1 VQAPVKFELVINP
14 ETAKTLGLTV
24 QDRLLAFADEWLNE
38 ESNVYLVAL
47 RTLPVLLLRSL
58 LILFALISAAL
69 AEDGPSIA
77 AEAKDAAN
85 RLQDYLDGVAKAGGR
100 PDFSQPPASEL
111 FGRVFDL
118 KKLAA
123 LPPPTPQDVPWLMN
137 WSAAASQSFK
147 SIMYFGIT
155 PPAGTNDQAAM
166 ERNMSDFEDQEA
178 VVADFMIRFTARQA
192 LTIYLFM
199 EQLPPEQ
206 RTPMR
211 EEGFNTTRVGA
222 GKVLYGALI
231 TIATGMKPANERRI
245 SAAMNDTRDI
255 WVSTIFPKDRPQI
268 LTQLAHGQKALK
280 DREAQKNLAAF
291 RAALVAAK

>member
-1 VQAPVKFELVINP
+1 
-14 ETAKTLGLTV
+14 
-24 QDRLLAFADEWLNE
+24 
-38 ESNVYLVAL
+38 
-47 RTLPVLLLRSL
+47 VLLLRSL
-58 LILFALISAAL
+58 LILFALVSAAL

-77 AEAKDAAN
+77 AEAKEAAN
-85 RLQDYLDGVAKAGGR
+85 RLQEYLDLVAKAGGR

-123 LPPPTPQDVPWLMN
+123 LPTPTPRDIPWLMN

-155 PPAGTNDQAAM
+155 PPAGANDQAVM
-166 ERNMSDFEDQEA
+166 ERDMSDFEDQEA
-178 VVADFMIRFTARQA
+178 VVVDFTIRIMARQA
-192 LTIYLFM
+192 LTMRLFM

-211 EEGFNTTRVGA
+211 EEGFNTTRIGA
-222 GKVLYGALI
+222 EKLLYGALI
-231 TIATGMKPANERRI
+231 TIATGMKPVNERLI

-255 WVSTIFPKDRPQI
+255 WVNTILPKDRPQI
-268 LTQLAHGQKALK
+268 LTQLAQGQKAVK
-280 DREAQKNLAAF
+280 DREARKNLAAF
-291 RAALVAAK
+291 HAALVAAK